1 MLDRHDSC
9 SVDVVVVEDLEVDD
23 AQRLSIVFDDFVVF
37 ADDALEES
45 TSSIKHNV
53 RVFVVLIFILLV
65 FVIFVFLF
73 ILVLIGALIKRKME

>member
-1 MLDRHDSC
+1 MLDRHDSS

-23 AQRLSIVFDDFVVF
+23 SQRLSIAFDDFVVF
-37 ADDALEES
+37 ADDAFEES
-45 TSSIKHNV
+45 TSSVEHDV

-73 ILVLIGALIKRKME
+73 ILVLIGALNKRKAE